1 MTSKLRQQSYK
12 QIWLRMNNS
21 MNRWLFKTDFMNLI
35 VILAIPQ

>member
-1 MTSKLRQQSYK
+1 
-12 QIWLRMNNS
+12 MNNS